1 MADSNRREFLQRQ
14 TTKSLA
20 IAGLL
25 AGAAP
30 VLSQQAA
37 RQQSGKGTKS
47 AKIKIGQ
54 LGTKHAHASGKLA
67 SIRKFSDAYELVG
80 VVEEDEAQRK
90 RLASSETYQDV
101 KWLTEEQLLNTSGL
115 QAVAVETEVKQLV
128 PTAQKCLDAGLHIHL
143 DKPAGES
150 LAAVRKL
157 HATATNK
164 RLTIQMGYMLRYNP
178 AFQLTYRAVREGWL
192 GDVFEIHTVMSK
204 KVNAAARKSLL
215 ENPGGTMY
223 ELGCHIIDSLV
234 FMLGKPAQVTP
245 HIRQTLN
252 DGLQDNM
259 LAVFDYPKATA
270 TVRSSVVEPVGF
282 RRRQFV
288 VVGTEGV
295 IDIRPLEPPQ
305 MDLVLEQPQGDFKK
319 GVQTP
324 LFAKATGRYDGEFLD
339 LAAVIRQEKE
349 FAWSAEHDLA
359 THEAILQA
367 SGMPVD

>member
-1 MADSNRREFLQRQ
+1 MAKSNRREFLQSQ
-14 TTKSLA
+14 ATKSLA
-20 IAGLL
+20 IGGLL
-25 AGAAP
+25 ATTSTTILADDTRP
-30 VLSQQAA
+30 
-37 RQQSGKGTKS
+37 
-47 AKIKIGQ
+47 KIRIGQ
-54 LGTKHAHASGKLA
+54 IGTKHAHAAGKLA
-67 SIRKFSDAYELVG
+67 SIRKFGDVYDLVG
-80 VVEEDEAQRK
+80 VVEPDEAQRK
-90 RLASSETYQDV
+90 RLAASATYRDV
-101 KWLTEEQLLNTSGL
+101 KWLTEEQLLNTKGL

-128 PTAQKCLDAGLHIHL
+128 STAQRCLDAGMHIHL

-157 HATATNK
+157 HATAAK
-164 RLTIQMGYMLRYNP
+164 KKLTIQMGYMLRYNP
-178 AFQLTYRAVREGWL
+178 AFQLMFQAVREGWL
-192 GDVFEIHTVMSK
+192 GDVFEVHTVMSK
-204 KVNAAARKSLL
+204 KISAAARQSLL
-215 ENPGGTMY
+215 QNPGGTMY

-234 FMLGKPAQVTP
+234 YILGKPDEVTA
-245 HIRQTLN
+245 HIRKTMG
-252 DGLQDNM
+252 DELQDNM

-305 MDLVLEQPQGDFKK
+305 MDLVLEQSHGSYKK

-324 LFAKATGRYDGEFLD
+324 QLPRSTGRYDGEFLD

-359 THEAILQA
+359 THEAILKA